1 MRRFLL
7 ILVAGPAIAMAGCGA
22 KTTINTEPLTE
33 EQKRQIAIDD
43 KNIADEESQGS
54 AGKSAKKGGKKN

>member
-1 MRRFLL
+1 MRKMLMIMVL
-7 ILVAGPAIAMAGCGA
+7 AQAMLTVGCGA
-22 KTTINTEPLTE
+22 KTTINTAPLTE

-54 AGKSAKKGGKKN
+54 AGKASKKGKKN